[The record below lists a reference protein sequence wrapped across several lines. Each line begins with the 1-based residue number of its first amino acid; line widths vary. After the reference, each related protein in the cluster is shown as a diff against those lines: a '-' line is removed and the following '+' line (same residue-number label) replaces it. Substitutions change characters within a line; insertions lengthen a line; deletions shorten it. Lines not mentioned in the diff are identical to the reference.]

1 MMHNNTEMIVGGITV
16 EIISKSNLKNLYIT
30 ITPPDGKVI
39 VKSPLGVKEE
49 EIRLHILRKLPEIT
63 KTRDRML
70 SQLRQT
76 KREYVS
82 GEAHY
87 IWGKSYRL
95 QVIYEGNKTKI
106 EKTPNKLILTVPEG
120 TSAENREKI
129 ITEWYRQELR
139 RVLDS
144 IVSHCE
150 KRTGLYANEYRIK
163 NMRTK
168 WGTCN
173 IDKRRIWINLQLAK
187 KPVECLEYVV
197 IHELVHLVEKN
208 HTNKFY
214 ALVSEYYPTWQ
225 EAKRVLNSM
234 PLDHMDAGNEE

>member
-1 MMHNNTEMIVGGITV
+1 MHNTELTVGGIKV
-16 EIISKSNLKNLYIT
+16 EILRKANLKNLYIQVA
-30 ITPPDGKVI
+30 PPDGKVI
-39 VKSPLGVKEE
+39 VKSPLSVKEE
-49 EIRLHILRKLPEIT
+49 EIRLHLLKKLPEIT
-63 KTRDRML
+63 KTRDRMI

-76 KREYVS
+76 KREFVS

-87 IWGKSYRL
+87 IWGKPYRL
-95 QVIYEGNKTKI
+95 QVIYEGKKI
-106 EKTPNKLILTVPEG
+106 KVEKTPNKLILTVPEG
-120 TSAENREKI
+120 TSSESKERI

-144 IVSHCE
+144 VVARCE
-150 KRTGLYANEYRIK
+150 KKTGLHADEYRIK

-197 IHELVHLVEKN
+197 THELVHLVEKN
-208 HTNKFY
+208 HTNKFH